1 MKKNAKRLLGLLI
14 ALAMMVSLVGTMA
27 LADSSAAAEKPVVT
41 YIGTSV
47 SSGFFLPQNDN
58 KWEENDWKIIKKEWT
73 SEDFHGSSDDIHLA
87 YRPYDALAPDSAPR
101 IIAEKLRLI
110 EENNITNR
118 CDNFHKMCFTGLRT
132 KEALRFLYGKNSL
145 YDLSCRSDWLSEA
158 YMNEGHYSGFTP
170 ADRDYFYDKAQTWIK
185 KSDIVIVELGGN
197 DVMTTVIDNLFD
209 ERGTLMRTV
218 KVLNARALHD
228 KLVDIVKKGGDLS
241 SVVITALDAA
251 QKAGELP
258 LMMTAMTKAL
268 LEGTMMFYTN
278 YSKVIARIY
287 QLNPK
292 AKVISVGTFNPLAKL
307 NLTDHIQISAGVL
320 MDSNIKM
327 MNAYMKN
334 LAPYAQSRLVKYR
347 FADIS
352 DVELAGFESSSLLDL
367 LTNGTMDNFSA
378 TQTGP
383 IHPSANG
390 HAYMAQQ
397 ILAAINK

>member
-14 ALAMMVSLVGTMA
+14 VLAMMVSLVGTMA
-27 LADSSAAAEKPVVT
+27 LADSTAAAKEPVVT

-47 SSGFFLPQNDN
+47 SSGFFLPQNKD
-58 KWEENDWKIIKKEWT
+58 DWINEDDWNTIVKEWT
-73 SEDFHGSSDDIHLA
+73 GKDFNGSADDVHMA
-87 YRPYDALAPDSAPR
+87 YRPYDALVPGSAPR
-101 IIAEKLRLI
+101 IIATELGLPVDK
-110 EENNITNR
+110 NNR
-118 CDNFHKMCFTGLRT
+118 CETNFHKLCFTGMRT

-145 YDLSCRSDWLSEA
+145 YDRSCRSDWLSEA
-158 YMNEGHYSGFTP
+158 YMNGHYSGFEE
-170 ADRDYFYDKAQTWIK
+170 ADTQCFYDNAQKWVK
-185 KSDIVIVELGGN
+185 GSDIVIVELGGN

-209 ERGTLMRTV
+209 ERGTFLRSV
-218 KVLNARALHD
+218 KALNARALHD
-228 KLVDIVKKGGDLS
+228 ALVDIVQKGGDLS

-258 LMMTAMTKAL
+258 LMMTCMTKAL
-268 LEGTMMFYTN
+268 MDGTLMFYTN
-278 YSKVIARIY
+278 YGKIISRIY

-292 AKVISVGTFNPLAKL
+292 AKVIAVGTFNPLAKL
-307 NLTDHIQISAGVL
+307 PVVENVQISAGIL
-320 MDSNIKM
+320 MDSSIKM

-334 LAPYAQSRLVKYR
+334 LAPYAQSRLFKYR

-352 DVELAGFESSSLLDL
+352 DVELAGFNSKSLLDL

-390 HAYMAQQ
+390 HAYMAEQ
-397 ILAAINK
+397 ILAAIKK

>member
-1 MKKNAKRLLGLLI
+1 MESPAGIEHYPQYIPQKKKGKERMKKNAKRLLGLLI

-27 LADSSAAAEKPVVT
+27 LADSSTVGPDDQVT

-73 SEDFHGSSDDIHLA
+73 SEDFHGSLDDIHLA

-278 YSKVIARIY
+278 YGKVINRPY
-287 QLNPK
+287 LG
-292 AKVISVGTFNPLAKL
+292 ISVKYVADESYYGAKGGVYIAEVVEGGPAAKAGIEEGDRIISMGGVEIVATGDIIKVRDAYEVGDAIEIVVERDGRQIT
-307 NLTDHIQISAGVL
+307 LTLVIGDSA
-320 MDSNIKM
+320 D
-327 MNAYMKN
+327 
-334 LAPYAQSRLVKYR
+334 
-347 FADIS
+347 F
-352 DVELAGFESSSLLDL
+352 
-367 LTNGTMDNFSA
+367 
-378 TQTGP
+378 
-383 IHPSANG
+383 
-390 HAYMAQQ
+390 
-397 ILAAINK
+397 